1 MIILKLMLWMMIGF
15 CVIYVVIIVHL
26 VRATMKGYDAMGWWK
41 RNSPPL
47 FGSSDHVSQTTLGLM
62 IWPIRLY
69 EFISSIPQ
77 YYEEYELKQ

>member
-1 MIILKLMLWMMIGF
+1 MIILKLMLWMILGF
-15 CVIYVVIIVHL
+15 CVIYVVICVHL
-26 VRATMKGYDAMGWWK
+26 VRATMKGYDAIGWWK
-41 RNSPPL
+41 KSSLPL
-47 FGSSDHVSQTTLGLM
+47 FGSSDDVLRYTLGLM